1 VTEHVA
7 TDQSAH
13 AQYVGHD
20 EAALEICG
28 AQLQVRVAVCITDR
42 TSDPDQ
48 LAHGKL
54 TSSE

>member
-13 AQYVGHD
+13 ARYVGHD

-28 AQLQVRVAVCITDR
+28 SQLQVCIYVGIADR

-48 LAHGKL
+48 LAQSKL
-54 TSSE
+54 APSE